1 MQNGYSIV
9 QNDCGALSIG
19 ANFTNGM
26 IWNHES
32 IVIKIHVMKKRIRS
46 MYGICVIKA
55 GIVLSIVDDKY
66 SRKIGNILGAFN
78 YANYFEFTESH
89 FVG

>member
-1 MQNGYSIV
+1 
-9 QNDCGALSIG
+9 
-19 ANFTNGM
+19 
-26 IWNHES
+26 
-32 IVIKIHVMKKRIRS
+32 

-55 GIVLSIVDDKY
+55 GIVLSIVYDKY

-89 FVG
+89 FVGYATICIISCICH